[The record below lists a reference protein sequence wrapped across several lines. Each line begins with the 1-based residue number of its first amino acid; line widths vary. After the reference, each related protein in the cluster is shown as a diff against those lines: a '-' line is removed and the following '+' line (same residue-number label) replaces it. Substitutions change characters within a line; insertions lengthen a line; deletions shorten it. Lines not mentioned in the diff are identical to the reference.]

1 MALVQTQPSNKQ
13 RSCLMKRRYWSQVD
27 ALVMASRQQER
38 EGVPALDTYR
48 CSNCGGWHLTR
59 QV

>member
-1 MALVQTQPSNKQ
+1 MALVQAQPSDKQ
-13 RSCLMKRRYWSQVD
+13 RSCLVKRRYWSQVD

-38 EGVPALDTYR
+38 EGVPALDTYH
-48 CSNCGGWHLTR
+48 CGNCGGWHLTR

>member
-1 MALVQTQPSNKQ
+1 MALVQSQPSNKQ
-13 RSCLMKRRYWSQVD
+13 RSCLTKRRYWSQVD

-48 CSNCGGWHLTR
+48 CGTCGGWHLTR